1 MSSRLAS
8 GRLSHYY
15 ISLEPAHA
23 IVVQACLSVLLQL
36 DSHINKGNIEKYPL
50 AVYAAQHWVDHAKF
64 QNVTSLAEHAMK
76 HIFDRDRP
84 HFAAWVWLYDADRE
98 SRRSMGS
105 DIPLQPNAS
114 PIYYAALW
122 DLPGI
127 AEWLVT
133 ACSQDV
139 NEHGGY
145 YGTPLC
151 AAAARGCLR
160 AAQVLVKFGAHV
172 DAAVGNGWSPLLWA
186 SDSGCLELSRLV
198 LDLGAD
204 INHRDSSSRTPLSSA
219 SGKGH
224 QEVAMLLLQQG
235 ADANIWERGEGTA
248 LMKAL
253 QREDLVFAQRL
264 LSYGADV
271 NVRNDDGTS
280 LLHLALRHRNMLA
293 VQWLIEHGA
302 TSLARNTQ
310 GGKPPEGCRR
320 IMGLFPNPLHFRF
333 VSFWSP
339 CVVELAKHVH
349 LPDDEGV
356 TPGAIVRPKTKRR
369 ALLVG
374 ISYYESQSATWFPLD
389 GPHDNVD
396 RFSQL
401 LLDTYGYAPGD
412 ITVLRDDPNL
422 PDNSQPTLINII
434 SELMILVDDAA
445 PGDKFTFF
453 YSGHGDDKQKSLN
466 DEEDGQ
472 GKAIITSDLQR
483 VVDKELKNIL
493 VDPLPVGCSLL
504 TIFDASHSATML
516 DLPHSHCNSIY
527 VPWLSKGKRC
537 TLTLRNMNVRKN
549 ALQFPHYPDP
559 LPLSKGGMTV
569 SNGGHWS
576 SSPLSRTQLRI
587 DTQLGGR
594 TDDGRTIQCTMS
606 VEEPEAYPTSPV
618 LCDSP
623 LQWVLCDG
631 WCQYNTIAHPTV
643 ISLSACS
650 DLQRAWDGPNGSL
663 STVLCKYLRRHPRPS
678 FRNLMS
684 RINFMLH
691 ENGLALHK
699 YTRYRKMK
707 EKRGEGSSFD
717 GELNDFQEPTLSSLA
732 KLNMDD
738 TFDLV

>member
-1 MSSRLAS
+1 VFCQLDSLRRCLPGRIRSALDSLPRTLDTTYERTLQDIDDENWGYAHLLFQCIAVASRSLRVEELAEFLAMDFDTGGTPTLVAGWRPGNPGNAVLSTCSSLITVVTVNGSPVVQFSHFSVQEFLMSSRLAS

-401 LLDTYGYAPGD
+401 LL
-412 ITVLRDDPNL
+412 
-422 PDNSQPTLINII
+422 
-434 SELMILVDDAA
+434 
-445 PGDKFTFF
+445 
-453 YSGHGDDKQKSLN
+453 
-466 DEEDGQ
+466 
-472 GKAIITSDLQR
+472 
-483 VVDKELKNIL
+483 
-493 VDPLPVGCSLL
+493 
-504 TIFDASHSATML
+504 
-516 DLPHSHCNSIY
+516 
-527 VPWLSKGKRC
+527 
-537 TLTLRNMNVRKN
+537 
-549 ALQFPHYPDP
+549 
-559 LPLSKGGMTV
+559 
-569 SNGGHWS
+569 
-576 SSPLSRTQLRI
+576 
-587 DTQLGGR
+587 
-594 TDDGRTIQCTMS
+594 
-606 VEEPEAYPTSPV
+606 
-618 LCDSP
+618 
-623 LQWVLCDG
+623 
-631 WCQYNTIAHPTV
+631 
-643 ISLSACS
+643 
-650 DLQRAWDGPNGSL
+650 
-663 STVLCKYLRRHPRPS
+663 
-678 FRNLMS
+678 
-684 RINFMLH
+684 
-691 ENGLALHK
+691 
-699 YTRYRKMK
+699 
-707 EKRGEGSSFD
+707 GE
-717 GELNDFQEPTLSSLA
+717 
-732 KLNMDD
+732 
-738 TFDLV
+738 